1 MRSMLVLISA
11 AVLAACQTAAA
22 PPPARYRLIDL
33 TSQYTA
39 LYDRTQGQDPAARVA
54 AFRAEIV
61 PLFPAFY
68 RAGRPGTPDTDER
81 NDARIARSFE
91 RFADLREGYI
101 RASTNFS
108 AMLAPA
114 IGSFQQALPDAT
126 DFGDIYLVHSLG
138 EMDGGAREVD
148 GTAYFVFG
156 ADVIAR
162 VHAPGTERPFFH
174 HELFHRYQSRWFQG
188 CDQIWCGLWMEG
200 TAVLAAEELNPGAT
214 DDQLLLT
221 QPEPIRPAVETYR
234 SEAICTV
241 RAKLNSRE
249 GDDWGALF
257 SSDRL
262 NEHLPPRFGYYVGL
276 LAAREV
282 RRTHTLQEI
291 AHMPASE
298 VRPLLE
304 EALAALATCP
314 PN

>member
-1 MRSMLVLISA
+1 MRNLLVLISA
-11 AVLAACQTAAA
+11 AVLAACQTAPA
-22 PPPARYRLIDL
+22 PPSANYRLIDL
-33 TSQYTA
+33 TSQYTE
-39 LYDRTQGQDPAARVA
+39 LYDRTQGQDPTTRVA

-68 RAGRPGTPDTDER
+68 RAGRPGTPDTEER

-91 RFADLREGYI
+91 RFADLRANYT
-101 RASTNFS
+101 RAATGFS
-108 AMLAPA
+108 AMLGPA
-114 IGSFQQALPDAT
+114 MASFQQALPDAT

-138 EMDGGAREVD
+138 EMDGGTREVD
-148 GTAYFVFG
+148 GTIYFVFG

-188 CDQIWCGLWMEG
+188 CEQIWCGLWIEG
-200 TAVLAAEELNPGAT
+200 TAVLAAAELNPGA
-214 DDQLLLT
+214 DDSQLLFTL
-221 QPEPIRPAVETYR
+221 PEPIRPAVDANRT
-234 SEAICTV
+234 EAICTI
-241 RAKLNSRE
+241 RAKLESNS

-257 SSDRL
+257 SSERL
-262 NEHLPPRFGYYVGL
+262 NERLPPRFGYYVGY